1 MNPTSIRSG
10 VGAAQESFRL
20 GAVVHLPRRRQVV
33 EDAALDALGDVMRI
47 VPDDKAERQPEQEH
61 LCSLRSLAVQVASIV
76 QHDHAARSRT
86 ARLLRAPGGRRAGAG
101 GAACGAS
108 KIRGER
114 RLTRRDQREARARSC
129 LPRLPTARVSF
140 HGCRVLC

>member
-47 VPDDKAERQPEQEH
+47 VPDDKAERQPEQGH

-76 QHDHAARSRT
+76 QHVRVVHAQLPAYALCRIMP
-86 ARLLRAPGGRRAGAG
+86 LDPELRA
-101 GAACGAS
+101 C
-108 KIRGER
+108 
-114 RLTRRDQREARARSC
+114 
-129 LPRLPTARVSF
+129 
-140 HGCRVLC
+140 